1 MVLSNRSKRAWRE
14 IDNPYEIH
22 RTIMNAFP
30 EDIPGDE
37 RVLFRIE
44 GPLEEGIVILVQSK
58 RCPDWSAMNVGN
70 DFLADWPAIK
80 EFDPKFFPD
89 QHFRFRLLANPT
101 RKVMGK
107 RLGELGEE
115 NALDWL
121 ERKANAG
128 GFELS
133 QVQVIPKG
141 FVRIKAKERAMS
153 LYSVLFDGSLKV
165 SNPSKFTTTYE
176 VGIGSG
182 KGFGYGLLSLA
193 RGRIE

>member
-1 MVLSNRSKRAWRE
+1 ME
-14 IDNPYEIH
+14 IGNPYEIH

-30 EDIPGDE
+30 GDIQNDE

-44 GPLEEGIVILVQSK
+44 GPSEEGIVILVQSK
-58 RCPDWSAMNVGN
+58 YCPDWSAMKVGN
-70 DFLADWPAIK
+70 DYLADWPSVK
-80 EFDPKFFPD
+80 EFDPKFSSD
-89 QHFRFRLLANPT
+89 HQYRFRLLANPT
-101 RKVMGK
+101 RKVLGK
-107 RLGELGEE
+107 RLGKLGDE

-128 GFELS
+128 GFQISEA
-133 QVQVIPKG
+133 QAIPKG
-141 FVRIKAKERAMS
+141 FVRIKAKNRTMS
-153 LYSVLFDGSLKV
+153 LYSVLYDGTLNV
-165 SNPSKFTTTYE
+165 IDPPKFTATYE